1 MSVLLTALVMR
12 EDHSVITMK
21 LEATQHFSTSHLLK
35 VQTRPLSTLSIKVQ
49 EV

>member
-1 MSVLLTALVMR
+1 MLVLLTALAMR

-21 LEATQHFSTSHLLK
+21 LEATQHFSTSHLLR
-35 VQTRPLSTLSIKVQ
+35 VQTHLPSTLSIKVQ